1 MKIIGT
7 ICTKGGVGKTT
18 VTANI
23 GALLADMGQRVLLI
37 DADPQQTLSRFY
49 PIFEQA
55 PFGLTQL
62 YKSANA
68 AKAIST
74 TSIPNLHIVIGDDNK
89 SEGVIPAFLRESVTH
104 IQHLRAALHALSD
117 LYDYVLIDTQGAS
130 GIIQESVIFAA
141 DVLLSPTKPAI
152 LDTREFIF
160 GTVELVN
167 KFQPRPGFVSVL
179 GRPVPPVRC
188 LINLWDRT
196 RNSAEVIGFLRTEF
210 DKEADGAITV
220 LNTIIPQ
227 LTVYSVA
234 SGSGI
239 PVHRK
244 EPIPARKGGVSALE
258 VMLALVHELEPKLS
272 NITPEWDGAPDYQ
285 ALAKTD
291 TLTQE
296 G

>member
-18 VTANI
+18 VTANL
-23 GALLADMGQRVLLI
+23 GAILADMGQRVLLI

-49 PIFEQA
+49 SIDEQA

-68 AKAIST
+68 ARTISKT
-74 TSIPNLHIVIGDDNK
+74 KIPNLDIIIGDDEK
-89 SEGVIPAFLRESVTH
+89 SEGIILSFLRESFTH
-104 IQHLRAALHALSD
+104 IQHLRAALHTLQN

-130 GIIQESVIFAA
+130 GKIQESVIFAA

-167 KFQPRPGFVSVL
+167 KFQPRPGFVTVL

-196 RNSAEVIGFLRTEF
+196 RNSADVIKFLRTEF

-220 LNTIIPQ
+220 LNTIVPQ

-234 SGSGI
+234 SGAGV

-244 EPIPARKGGVSALE
+244 EPSKKGGISAME

-272 NITPEWDGAPDYQ
+272 NIFPQWEGAPDYQ
-285 ALAKTD
+285 TITKNESLA
-291 TLTQE
+291 QE
-296 G
+296 D